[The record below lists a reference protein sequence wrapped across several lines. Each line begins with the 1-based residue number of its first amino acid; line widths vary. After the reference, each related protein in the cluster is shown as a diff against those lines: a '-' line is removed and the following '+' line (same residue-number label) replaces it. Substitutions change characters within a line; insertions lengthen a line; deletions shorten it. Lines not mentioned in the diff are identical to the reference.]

1 MYKVFKETLLTDM
14 GRNKVRMHHR
24 TTDAQ
29 AVWKEYSEYQMKVA
43 YPRRML
49 MPLLD
54 AARVF
59 TQAKE

>member
-1 MYKVFKETLLTDM
+1 M

-24 TTDAQ
+24 ATDAQ
-29 AVWKEYSEYQMKVA
+29 AVRKEYSEYQMKVA

-49 MPLLD
+49 MPSLD
-54 AARVF
+54 AAQVF